1 MSTPLLN
8 HLSCLLP
15 QRPNYTLSIGSGSGL
30 LEALLVHRHPNL
42 CIQGVEV
49 HSSVNRYLADEDVH
63 VVGGTW
69 DLLPPLP
76 LPALL
81 PSEQQQ
87 SGAGETGK
95 IGISGPRACMFVY
108 PREPA
113 LVGKYLDLYCVQNQ
127 KDKQQLEMVL
137 WLGPRV
143 DWPDYEAVFRG
154 WFVNMEFE
162 DVGLPEYEML
172 VVARIV

>member
-1 MSTPLLN
+1 MLDARYSINMSITISGLSKTLPSTPTTFPNCCLSMSTPLLN

-95 IGISGPRACMFVY
+95 IGISGPRAC
-108 PREPA
+108 
-113 LVGKYLDLYCVQNQ
+113 
-127 KDKQQLEMVL
+127 
-137 WLGPRV
+137 PRV